1 MELLGAVLGG
11 GVTGIAGTILSG
23 VFGFF
28 KQRQINKQQIEMRKM
43 DLEELRLEAES
54 AEKRAALKI
63 EGEVSKAEVEA
74 FSQSIRSDEAI
85 ENAITEKWGDIEVTP
100 AMAWVLLF
108 RDIVRS
114 MMRPLITLLAIWL
127 TYLVW
132 QHHRDSS
139 DIEMDIIQAVLFV
152 MVSSSLWWFG
162 TRAMGSGGPNTNWM
176 NRGNGR
182 KS

>member
-11 GVTGIAGTILSG
+11 GVTGIAGTFLSG
-23 VFGFF
+23 IFGFF

-54 AEKRAALKI
+54 AEKRVALRI
-63 EGEVSKAEVEA
+63 EGEVEKAETELMA
-74 FSQSIRSDEAI
+74 ESLRNEQ
-85 ENAITEKWGDIEVTP
+85 AITEKWGGVEATP

-108 RDIVRS
+108 IDFIRS
-114 MMRPLITLLAIWL
+114 MMRPLITIVSIWL
-127 TYLVW
+127 TYMIW
-132 QHHRDSS
+132 KHHRDSS
-139 DIEMDIIQAVLFV
+139 DIEMQIIQAVLFV

-162 TRAMGSGGPNTNWM
+162 TRAMGFGGPNTNQM
-176 NRGNGR
+176 TRGNGR